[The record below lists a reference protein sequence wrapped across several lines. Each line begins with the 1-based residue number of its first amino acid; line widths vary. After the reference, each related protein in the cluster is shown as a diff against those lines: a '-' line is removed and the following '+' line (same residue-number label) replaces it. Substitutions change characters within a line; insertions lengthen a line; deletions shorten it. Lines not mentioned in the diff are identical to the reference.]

1 MAFIEGMENR
11 TLSIYSASKM
21 FSMTGIRIGWAI
33 GCENIIK
40 ELKILHQYGVYC
52 QYEPLQDA
60 MAQSLDIISD
70 NNYMQ

>member
-1 MAFIEGMENR
+1 
-11 TLSIYSASKM
+11 
-21 FSMTGIRIGWAI
+21 MTGIRIGWAI